1 MSLILGPDGQPI
13 AAALQP
19 QTSRVAQIAQRWAG
33 HPVRGLTPARLAQI
47 LADAEQGMVRDQA
60 ELWADIMERDPHVC
74 AELGK
79 LRRSISRL
87 AWTIEAPERATP
99 EESMAAERCQ
109 TLLRALPMRR
119 IQFDLLDA
127 IGAGYSCAELH
138 PWTRTPEG
146 WWFPTRALYREQ
158 RLFRLHQPNE
168 SLDWEVRLDDH
179 SLHGQPLR
187 PYGWIVHVS
196 CARSGPL
203 TRIALLRSLVWPF
216 MFKTFSLSDWAEFLE
231 VYGYPIR
238 VGTYHA
244 GATDTDRRTLMRA
257 VVEIGRQA
265 GGIVPSG
272 MDIKL
277 LDAVDG
283 DPKAFRELVEWA
295 EKCQSKAIHGGTLTS
310 QADGATSTNALGQ
323 VHEDA
328 RLEGRDYHAAD
339 LADTLTEHLVW
350 PICKL
355 NGWIRERSRCP
366 QLRHDLD
373 QADDVKL
380 YADALP
386 LLAAGGM
393 EIPLDWVHD
402 RLRIPKAEPGK
413 AIFRARSGAPATAFS
428 GVGCAHGSPDPAP
441 RAVARGLNAV
451 KRYSM
456 AAAPSDPDDPADV
469 GLPAVVDQLQAEAA
483 AAHRDVIEHLRAM
496 VEQAKDLETLRDD
509 LLAAYGQLPMDG
521 LRRVMEAGFALASLQ
536 GVVAASRDSGE

>member
-13 AAALQP
+13 AATLQP

-60 ELWADIMERDPHVC
+60 ELWADIMERDTHVC

-79 LRRSISRL
+79 LRRSVSML
-87 AWTIEAPERATP
+87 GWTIEPPEDATP
-99 EESMAAERCQ
+99 IESEAARRVQ
-109 TLLRALPMRR
+109 SLLRGLRTRAL
-119 IQFDLLDA
+119 QFDLLDA
-127 IGAGYSCAELH
+127 LGTGYACVELH
-138 PWTRTPEG
+138 PWGRTAEG
-146 WWFPTRALYREQ
+146 WWTPREARFREQ
-158 RLFRLHQPNE
+158 RLFRLHQPRDA
-168 SLDWEVRLDDH
+168 LDWEVRLDDH
-179 SLHGQPLR
+179 SLDGQPLQAFS
-187 PYGWIVHVS
+187 WIVHKS

-203 TRIALLRSLVWPF
+203 TRVALMRSLVWPF

-231 VYGYPIR
+231 VYGYPVRI
-238 VGTYHA
+238 GKYHT
-244 GATDTDRRTLMRA
+244 GATDADRRTLMRA

-265 GGIVPSG
+265 GGIVPDG
-272 MDIKL
+272 MGIEL

-295 EKCQSKAIHGGTLTS
+295 EKAQSKAIHGGTLTS
-310 QADGATSTNALGQ
+310 QADGATSTNALGN
-323 VHEDA
+323 VHEAA
-328 RLEGRDYHAAD
+328 RLEGRDFHAED
-339 LADTLTEHLVW
+339 LADTLTEQLVW
-350 PICKL
+350 PICRL
-355 NGWIRERSRCP
+355 NGWIRDRSRSP
-366 QLRHDLD
+366 RWSYDLKR
-373 QADDVKL
+373 ADDAKA

-386 LLAAGGM
+386 VLAEGGM
-393 EIPLDWVHD
+393 DIPLDWVHD

-413 AIFRARSGAPATAFS
+413 AVFRPRTTAPVAAFS
-428 GVGCAHGSPDPAP
+428 GVGCAHGSADPAP

-483 AAHRDVIEHLRAM
+483 AAHRDVIEHLRDM
-496 VEQAKDLETLRDD
+496 VEKAKDLETLRDD

-521 LRRVMEAGFALASLQ
+521 LRRVMEAAFALASLQ
-536 GVVAASRDSGE
+536 GVIAASRDSGE